1 MVGRQS
7 RVTRQGWRMES
18 SLAAGIRLELRDF
31 VAAAGTRR
39 SLPTTCHVGHP
50 TGEQSRWLPDVTTDP
65 SLRADLVE
73 RAGKEMTGRWE
84 VTVVEGDEGLLG
96 FLALAPHEQRLDQLF
111 IAPCAQRRGIGAQLL
126 NLAKQRLVNGFWL
139 SADAGNKVAASFYIK
154 EGLTLKRVET
164 SGANARAVYGFD
176 P

>member
-1 MVGRQS
+1 MVGRPI

-73 RAGKEMTGRWE
+73 RAI
-84 VTVVEGDEGLLG
+84 DGLLVVDGACAWVSRGGALEISDVDAEWFAAARTG
-96 FLALAPHEQRLDQLF
+96 FGRHGLSLPAFFVLNRTGWVDLVSGERRQWSRVRPRRAP
-111 IAPCAQRRGIGAQLL
+111 
-126 NLAKQRLVNGFWL
+126 
-139 SADAGNKVAASFYIK
+139 
-154 EGLTLKRVET
+154 
-164 SGANARAVYGFD
+164 
-176 P
+176 